1 MMYIRKPI
9 IPRLDMDWFIA
20 CTFKTYKSCVKICD
34 ISLSLSLFFSL
45 VLGFFRYHRVWCK
58 KTWLEQWRINKSR
71 SSPTA
76 GNVCVGTMQKGRW
89 VLFVFSWWQMPWIS
103 QSPKDCQR
111 FLGLIKTWCGIFS
124 DCYMYTGLKG
134 EDCFDGWRVHTMEK
148 KTGTN
153 LEAFIGF
160 RLIPKIVFERKRRR
174 QPSET
179 QKIAW
184 QMNDIH
190 WWNSFLGES
199 IFRQRFSS
207 FGFFFLR

>member
-1 MMYIRKPI
+1 MCQDLWYLIVLVFIFLPRPWLFPI
-9 IPRLDMDWFIA
+9 
-20 CTFKTYKSCVKICD
+20 SQGV
-34 ISLSLSLFFSL
+34 
-45 VLGFFRYHRVWCK
+45 
-58 KTWLEQWRINKSR
+58 
-71 SSPTA
+71 
-76 GNVCVGTMQKGRW
+76 MQKNLARA
-89 VLFVFSWWQMPWIS
+89 VKDQQITVQSYSRKRLRRHHAERTLSPFCFFVMADAVNLPE
-103 QSPKDCQR
+103 PKGLPTL
-111 FLGLIKTWCGIFS
+111 LGLNQNVVWDFFGLL
-124 DCYMYTGLKG
+124 YVYGLKG
-134 EDCFDGWRVHTMEK
+134 WGLFWWRVHTMEK